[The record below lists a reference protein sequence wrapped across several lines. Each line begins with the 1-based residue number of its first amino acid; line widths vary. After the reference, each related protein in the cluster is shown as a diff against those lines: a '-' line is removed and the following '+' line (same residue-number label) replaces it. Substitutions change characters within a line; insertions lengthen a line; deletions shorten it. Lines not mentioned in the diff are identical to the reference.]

1 MTIQVTEEQLNDI
14 VKKAIEK
21 SVKSAVAEVLQE
33 KGFTLEVEQSSE
45 NIKEA
50 NHINTEDLRI
60 GTFTD
65 EEYQEA
71 LNVMA
76 ANRGKGDIPKA
87 GIF

>member
-1 MTIQVTEEQLNDI
+1 MSIQVTEEQLNDI

-21 SVKSAVAEVLQE
+21 SVKSAVAEVLQD
-33 KGFTLEVEQSSE
+33 KGITLEVEQSSE
-45 NIKEA
+45 NIEEA

-71 LNVMA
+71 LSVMA
-76 ANRGKGDIPKA
+76 ANRGKGDIQKA

>member
-21 SVKSAVAEVLQE
+21 SVKSAVVEVLQE
-33 KGFTLEVEQSSE
+33 KGFTLEVEQLSE

-50 NHINTEDLRI
+50 NRIHTEDLRI

>member
-21 SVKSAVAEVLQE
+21 SVKSAVAEVLQD
-33 KGFTLEVEQSSE
+33 KGITLEVEQSSE
-45 NIKEA
+45 NIEEA

-65 EEYQEA
+65 EEYKEA
-71 LNVMA
+71 LSVMA
-76 ANRGKGDIPKA
+76 ANRGKGDISKA

>member
-1 MTIQVTEEQLNDI
+1 MTIQVTEEQLDDI

-21 SVKSAVAEVLQE
+21 SVKSAIAEVLQE
-33 KGFTLEVEQSSE
+33 KGITLEIEQSSE

-76 ANRGKGDIPKA
+76 ANRGKGDIPKV

>member
-21 SVKSAVAEVLQE
+21 SVKSAVAEVLQK
-33 KGFTLEVEQSSE
+33 KGVAVDVSLPSE
-45 NIKEA
+45 NTKEA
-50 NHINTEDLRI
+50 THINTEDLRI

-65 EEYQEA
+65 EEYKEA
-71 LNVMA
+71 LSVMA
-76 ANRGKGDIPKA
+76 ANRGKGDISKA

>member
-50 NHINTEDLRI
+50 THKHPEEISI

-71 LNVMA
+71 LSVMA

>member
-21 SVKSAVAEVLQE
+21 SVKSAVAEVLQD
-33 KGFTLEVEQSSE
+33 KGITLEVEQSSE
-45 NIKEA
+45 NIEEA

-76 ANRGKGDIPKA
+76 SNRGKGDIPKA
-87 GIF
+87 SIF

>member
-33 KGFTLEVEQSSE
+33 TGFTLEVEQSSE

-50 NHINTEDLRI
+50 NLINTEDLRI

-76 ANRGKGDIPKA
+76 SNRGKGDIPKA

>member
-1 MTIQVTEEQLNDI
+1 MSIQVTEEQLNDI

-21 SVKSAVAEVLQE
+21 SVKSAVAEVLQD
-33 KGFTLEVEQSSE
+33 KGITLEVEQSSE
-45 NIKEA
+45 NIEEA

-71 LNVMA
+71 LSVMA
-76 ANRGKGDIPKA
+76 ANRGKDDIPKA
-87 GIF
+87 SIF

>member
-1 MTIQVTEEQLNDI
+1 MTIQVTEEQINDI

-21 SVKSAVAEVLQE
+21 SVKSAVAEVLQD
-33 KGFTLEVEQSSE
+33 KGITLEVEQSSE

-65 EEYQEA
+65 E
-71 LNVMA
+71 
-76 ANRGKGDIPKA
+76 
-87 GIF
+87 